1 MSAKPTNIPQCHLR
15 QSADSAGNFSL
26 YGKLGKLTENIRTSW
41 FPNEPRKNTLKMKP
55 RYDSSTRR
63 VIQLRMGN

>member
-15 QSADSAGNFSL
+15 QSADSAGNF
-26 YGKLGKLTENIRTSW
+26 YRHGKLGEVTENIRTSW

-63 VIQLRMGN
+63 EVQLGTRN